1 MKLRAEQLEK
11 QLAQQIAPVYLLS
24 GDETLLVQECADIVR
39 AGCRKQGFNER
50 QVFHVDAKFDWQ
62 IIVSEI
68 SAMSLFAD
76 KKLIELRLPT
86 GKPGDAGSAALE
98 YYCQNPN
105 PETTLLIICGKLE
118 SSSTRSKWHKA
129 VDAVGATIPIW
140 PIELNQLPRWI
151 EQRLRSRGLT
161 ASNDAI
167 QLLAERVQGN
177 LLACAQEIEK
187 LALYFDNEEG
197 GPKQIDLETVAAAV
211 GDNARYDVFGLADQA
226 LSGQTAACLKA
237 LAGLRGEGQ
246 EPPVILWALTKEIRV
261 LYRCAEFIEQGQHPD
276 QAIDSA
282 GVWEKRKP
290 LLRQAVQ
297 RMSRAYV
304 SKLLILAQQVDA
316 AIKGAAPDDPWVL
329 LDRLV
334 LRLSQRP
341 VRR

>member
-11 QLAQQIAPVYLLS
+11 HLAQQIAPVYLLS
-24 GDETLLVQECADIVR
+24 GDEILLTQECADTIR
-39 AGCRKQGFNER
+39 AGCRAQGFSER

-62 IIVSEI
+62 IIVNEI

-98 YYCQNPN
+98 YYCQHPN
-105 PETTLLIICGKLE
+105 SDTVLMIICGKLE
-118 SSSTRSKWHKA
+118 SSSTRSKWYKA
-129 VDAVGATIPIW
+129 VDAAGVTVPVW
-140 PIELNQLPRWI
+140 PVEFNQLPRWI
-151 EQRLRSRGLT
+151 EQRLRSRGLA
-161 ASNDAI
+161 ASPEAI

-187 LALYFDNEEG
+187 LTLYTDEKF
-197 GPKQIDLETVAAAV
+197 IDVDTIATVV
-211 GDNARYDVFGLADQA
+211 GDSARYDVFGLADQA
-226 LSGQTAACLKA
+226 LAGQTAACLRA

-246 EPPVILWALTKEIRV
+246 EPPVILWALTKELRV
-261 LYRCAEFIEQGQHPD
+261 LYRCTEFIEQGQHPD

-290 LLRQAVQ
+290 LVRQAVQ
-297 RMSRAYV
+297 RMSRIYV
-304 SKLLILAQQVDA
+304 SKLITLAQQVDA

-341 VRR
+341 ARRQA